1 MPGPLPSSFDDNV
14 YAPFLPPRCVA
25 WLGSSAL
32 EETCSRDIQRLLQR
46 APDAKGRPKDQGRAP
61 SATRCVQRPTHPH
74 TRKASRP
81 RRLTH
86 RPSHVAGIGLTV
98 FAFVNAYRA
107 LRRGDSRQANK
118 MFRARVAAQGFTVI
132 AMVAG
137 SMYYSKDREK
147 TKELRKLK
155 EQRDAEEKRQKWI
168 RELEIRDEEDKAM
181 RARLSGRRTQAEE
194 TPEPAPAAVDEP
206 APDAKSSQGTGGILG
221 KMGLWSKG
229 EKAAAAAEQ
238 QPAEP
243 ESVEDKKPARK
254 ENPKSSLGA
263 IGEVIASKKKD

>member
-1 MPGPLPSSFDDNV
+1 MADRAPPPMPGPMPSSFDENQDFFNERPAQKIV
-14 YAPFLPPRCVA
+14 RKIK
-25 WLGSSAL
+25 
-32 EETCSRDIQRLLQR
+32 EEPLVPL
-46 APDAKGRPKDQGRAP
+46 
-61 SATRCVQRPTHPH
+61 
-74 TRKASRP
+74 
-81 RRLTH
+81 
-86 RPSHVAGIGLTV
+86 GIGLTV

-155 EQRDAEEKRQKWI
+155 EQHDAEEKRQKWI
-168 RELEIRDEEDKAM
+168 RELEIRDAEEKAM
-181 RARLSGRRTQAEE
+181 RARLSHRRTTTDDAVEA
-194 TPEPAPAAVDEP
+194 APAVADA
-206 APDAKSSQGTGGILG
+206 APDTQSQGTGGLLG

-229 EKAAAAAEQ
+229 EKAAAAAEEEIKD
-238 QPAEP
+238 PA
-243 ESVEDKKPARK
+243 SVDEKRPARK